1 MRTVSKSNK
10 VSHKSTFISFRIC
23 DFGLFLVEIIKRNHI
38 SFTLLTIGHPPF
50 FALFACGFFIS
61 NRKVP
66 NREKRQGEVD
76 IHSEYV
82 SHYAMGGG
90 FVDGI
95 IKYKEKMANYFLAL
109 KLLTRTSRE

>member
-1 MRTVSKSNK
+1 M
-10 VSHKSTFISFRIC
+10 
-23 DFGLFLVEIIKRNHI
+23 
-38 SFTLLTIGHPPF
+38 
-50 FALFACGFFIS
+50 
-61 NRKVP
+61 P

-82 SHYAMGGG
+82 SPYVMGGG

-109 KLLTRTSRE
+109 KLLTGTSRE